1 MTTRLDTST
10 PLPPTWEQWRREN
23 DPPGMWCGFSRNLM
37 NMTIADTRIGVGRYE
52 LAASQTVAYD
62 ETEVEG
68 AETWR
73 ITARADAWAHYER
86 RAALSIR
93 FDELEYGLEPI
104 CKRPLWPRVLT
115 WPDHLVACAEAYLV
129 SSDEKPWSDEHER
142 QGMLSI
148 QHGIE

>member
-1 MTTRLDTST
+1 
-10 PLPPTWEQWRREN
+10 
-23 DPPGMWCGFSRNLM
+23 MWCGFSRNLM
-37 NMTIADTRIGVGRYE
+37 NMTIADTRIGVGRCE

-73 ITARADAWAHYER
+73 ITARADAWAYYER

-93 FDELEYGLEPI
+93 FDDLEYGLEPI